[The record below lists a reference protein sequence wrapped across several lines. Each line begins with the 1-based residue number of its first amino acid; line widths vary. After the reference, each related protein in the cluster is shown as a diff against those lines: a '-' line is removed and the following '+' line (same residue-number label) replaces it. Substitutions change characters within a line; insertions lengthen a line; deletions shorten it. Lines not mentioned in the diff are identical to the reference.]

1 MRYLKIFLII
11 FIFIALLLLSVGFYA
26 YYESLPP
33 FDFVPHEVYIK
44 DNLSTKEIAE
54 KLKKENIIKN
64 KIIFFLLA
72 KYLGV
77 EESLKSGIYEFEEK
91 MNIKDVLIKLTEGG
105 LPPYVKVTIPEGLK
119 IVDILDIFVK
129 NNLCTKEEFLNEI
142 ENLDKYKKY
151 LFENVASLEGFLYPD
166 TYFFEKENLT
176 KNFEMM
182 LNNFNKK
189 FEEAYKNYNG
199 NLSKYDILKLASI
212 VEKEAQI
219 PNERPLIA
227 GVFINRLNLN
237 MLLQADPTLK
247 YILPNAGYTLTSKE
261 LEIDSPYNSYKY
273 LGLPPTPICNP
284 GIESIKAAL
293 NPEKTDY
300 LYFVA
305 KGDGTHLFAKTFN
318 EHLINISKV
327 MPWKDF

>member
-11 FIFIALLLLSVGFYA
+11 FIIVVLVFLSVGFYA

-33 FDFVPHEVYIK
+33 IDFVPHDVYIN
-44 DNLSTKEIAE
+44 DNLNTKEIAE

-64 KIIFFLLA
+64 KMIFLLLA
-72 KYLGV
+72 KYLGI
-77 EESLKSGIYEFEEK
+77 EENLKSGVYEFEEK
-91 MNIKDVLIKLTEGG
+91 MNVKEVLVKLTKGG
-105 LPPYVKVTIPEGLK
+105 LPPYSKVTIPEGLK
-119 IVDILDIFVK
+119 ITEILDIFVK
-129 NNLCTKEEFLNEI
+129 NDLCTKEEFINEI
-142 ENLDKYKKY
+142 KIIDKYKKY
-151 LFENVASLEGFLYPD
+151 LFENVESLEGFLYPD

-176 KNFEMM
+176 KNLELM
-182 LNNFNKK
+182 LTNFNKK

-199 NLSKYDILKLASI
+199 NLNKYDILKLASI

-219 PNERPLIA
+219 PNEKPLIA

-261 LEIDSPYNSYKY
+261 LETDSPYNSYKY
-273 LGLPPTPICNP
+273 PGLPPTPICNP
-284 GIESIKAAL
+284 GIESIKAVI
-293 NPEKTDY
+293 NFENTDY

-305 KGDGTHLFAKTFN
+305 KGDGTHLFAKTFD
-318 EHLINISKV
+318 EHLRNISKV
-327 MPWKDF
+327 MP